1 MRLLAVDLGKKRI
14 GIAVGES
21 HPEVISPRPALAATG
36 VLKQDA
42 QSVDKIARREEVNV
56 IVVGLPLEDGEE
68 GRMAI
73 VCRKFGELLVE
84 HGWLVQYEDES
95 LSSVQAIANMADLD
109 MKASLRKKRRDG
121 EAAAIILE
129 RFLHGEKTS

>member
-21 HPEVISPRPALAATG
+21 EPEVISTRPALAATG
-36 VLKQDA
+36 TLVQDA
-42 QSVDKIARREEVNV
+42 AAVNKLAKREEVNA

-68 GRMAI
+68 GRMAL
-73 VCRKFGELLVE
+73 VCRKFGDILATL
-84 HGWLVQYEDES
+84 GWTVKYADEA
-95 LSSVQAIANMADLD
+95 LTSVQANANMAQVD

-121 EAAAIILE
+121 EAAALILE
-129 RFLHGEKTS
+129 RYLNGEKAQ